1 MEERALVPRVDISH
15 ISSRVMTH
23 KFAIRETAFSNVQLI
38 DRVSKVAS
46 LVSALEALDHTVA
59 DFGASLAGTDRLLL
73 SHLELNTVSSKVV
86 LSRLFRVDE
95 LTELP
100 VRVMEDTLA
109 VSANK
114 QALSSVWTF
123 ENHEF
128 IG

>member
-1 MEERALVPRVDISH
+1 MEERALVPRVDIPH
-15 ISSRVMTH
+15 ISSRVMAH

-59 DFGASLAGTDRLLL
+59 DFGASLVGTHRLLL

-86 LSRLFRVDE
+86 LSRLVRVDE
-95 LTELP
+95 LAELP

-114 QALSSVWTF
+114 QALSSV
-123 ENHEF
+123 
-128 IG
+128 